1 MVEARAIKRGDPERL
16 GRYVAERLEAQA
28 GCFWLHFDVD
38 VIDQAEM
45 PAVTYPLPDGL
56 GWEHA
61 EALLRPLVRSRRLVG
76 LSVADFV
83 PDKDPDGRY
92 ARRLVD
98 LVASLFT
105 SRPAKI

>member
-1 MVEARAIKRGDPERL
+1 V
-16 GRYVAERLEAQA
+16 
-28 GCFWLHFDVD
+28 HFDVD
-38 VIDQAEM
+38 VFDQEEM

-61 EALLRPLVRSRRLVG
+61 EALLRPLVGSRRLVG

-83 PDKDPDGRY
+83 PDKDADGRY

-105 SRPAKI
+105 PRPAKI

>member
-1 MVEARAIKRGDPERL
+1 
-16 GRYVAERLEAQA
+16 
-28 GCFWLHFDVD
+28 VD
-38 VIDQAEM
+38 VFDQAEM

-61 EALLRPLVRSRRLVG
+61 EALLRALIRSRRLVG

-83 PDKDPDGRY
+83 PDKDADGKY

-98 LVASLFT
+98 LVAGLFAP
-105 SRPAKI
+105 RPAKI